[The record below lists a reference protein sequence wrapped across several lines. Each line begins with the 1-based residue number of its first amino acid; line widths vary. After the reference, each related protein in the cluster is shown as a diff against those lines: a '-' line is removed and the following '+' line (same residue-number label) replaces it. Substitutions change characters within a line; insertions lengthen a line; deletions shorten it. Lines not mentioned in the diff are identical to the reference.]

1 MRIHVAKTLLASVL
15 GLGIPLWAEAG
26 AQDLDDLFDE
36 SDDEPE
42 APDDGVDEDEDS
54 GGFEMGKD
62 EIEPAEQDEE
72 GEDEEPEGEGA
83 GLSVEA
89 NDLTADAREHERAM
103 RIHAFLGA
111 GYSLPVADLGADH
124 FETFGALPIHFGGDF
139 MVVDALAVGL
149 RFRVGPLFENLP
161 RAPSQSFELS
171 ARTFEFHLTAGYSV
185 YPGLRLHLA
194 LGAWNLAATYDID
207 GGGQRENKSTYFSLG
222 PGLSYTFYLAELG
235 PGGIG
240 IDVGAEL
247 SMSFG
252 GDFES
257 NASGDYSYD
266 TVADGMFF
274 YPLVYVACR
283 YSLAL
288 L

>member
-1 MRIHVAKTLLASVL
+1 MRTHVATTVLAAAL
-15 GLGIPLWAEAG
+15 GLGIPLSAEAD

-36 SDDEPE
+36 NEDDAGASDD
-42 APDDGVDEDEDS
+42 AADEDEDA
-54 GGFEMGKD
+54 GGFDGGKD
-62 EIEPAEQDEE
+62 EIEPAGKEE
-72 GEDEEPEGEGA
+72 EEEPEEDGA
-83 GLSVEA
+83 ELSVDSGE
-89 NDLTADAREHERAM
+89 LTADAREYERAL

-124 FETFGALPIHFGGDF
+124 FETFGGLPIHFGGDF
-139 MVVDALAVGL
+139 MVIDALAVGL

-185 YPGLRLHLA
+185 YPGLRLYLA
-194 LGAWNLAATYDID
+194 LGAWNLKATYDID
-207 GGGQRENKSTYFSLG
+207 GGGQRVNKDTYFSLG

-247 SMSFG
+247 SMAFG

-257 NASGDYSYD
+257 NASGDYGYG
-266 TVADGMFF
+266 TVAGGMFF

-283 YSLAL
+283 YSLGVL
-288 L
+288 